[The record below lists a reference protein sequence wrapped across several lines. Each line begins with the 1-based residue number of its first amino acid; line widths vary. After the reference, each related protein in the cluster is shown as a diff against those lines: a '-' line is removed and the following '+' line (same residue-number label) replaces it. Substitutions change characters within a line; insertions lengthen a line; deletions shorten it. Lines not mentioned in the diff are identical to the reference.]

1 MGTRTL
7 DMDKVLILIAAV
19 YAAPFPE
26 GDQAP
31 YGQPP
36 APYGPQPRPY
46 GPTQKYEPAP
56 IPYKPAPAPYQPAPA
71 PYKPAPAPYKPA
83 PAPYKPEPAPVY
95 KVEEEEE
102 YAPQP
107 YKYEYGVQDDYT
119 NAAFAKSESQNE
131 VGTVTG
137 SYKVNLPDGR
147 IQTVTYTA
155 DEVGGFKAEVTYE
168 GTPIYHRN
176 PKRAMVYTVAQ
187 VLLNLTP
194 PPSTILNLCTT
205 VTPYHHKS
213 IYPRNMYQIK
223 FTGGRQS

>member
-1 MGTRTL
+1 
-7 DMDKVLILIAAV
+7 MDKVLFLIAAV
-19 YAAPFPE
+19 SAAPFPD

-31 YGQPP
+31 YGQP

-46 GPTQKYEPAP
+46 GPPQKY
-56 IPYKPAPAPYQPAPA
+56 KPEPA
-71 PYKPAPAPYKPA
+71 PYKPAP
-83 PAPYKPEPAPVY
+83 VY
-95 KVEEEEE
+95 KEEEEE

-168 GTPIYHRN
+168 GTPVYPPEPKEGYGVYSGPGAFEPHSSPQYHVKPVYNSN
-176 PKRAMVYTVAQ
+176 PLPPQEYIPQDYVPDQVY
-187 VLLNLTP
+187 
-194 PPSTILNLCTT
+194 
-205 VTPYHHKS
+205 
-213 IYPRNMYQIK
+213 R
-223 FTGGRQS
+223 R

>member
-1 MGTRTL
+1 MGTQHTA
-7 DMDKVLILIAAV
+7 MDKVFLLIAAV
-19 YAAPFPE
+19 SAAPFPE

-31 YGQPP
+31 YGKPP

-46 GPTQKYEPAP
+46 GPPQKYE
-56 IPYKPAPAPYQPAPA
+56 PAPA

-83 PAPYKPEPAPVY
+83 PAPYEPAPAPYKPAPAPYKPAPVY
-95 KVEEEEE
+95 EEEED

-168 GTPIYHRN
+168 GTPIYPPEPEEGYGVYTGPGALTRQ
-176 PKRAMVYTVAQ
+176 PQYQPKPVYKRAPVPPQEYIPQDYVPNQVY
-187 VLLNLTP
+187 
-194 PPSTILNLCTT
+194 
-205 VTPYHHKS
+205 
-213 IYPRNMYQIK
+213 R
-223 FTGGRQS
+223 R

>member
-168 GTPIYHRN
+168 GTPIYPPEPKEGYGVYSGPGAFEPLYNSN
-176 PKRAMVYTVAQ
+176 PLPPQEYIPQEYVPDQVY
-187 VLLNLTP
+187 
-194 PPSTILNLCTT
+194 
-205 VTPYHHKS
+205 
-213 IYPRNMYQIK
+213 R
-223 FTGGRQS
+223 R

>member
-1 MGTRTL
+1 
-7 DMDKVLILIAAV
+7 MDKVLFLVAAV
-19 YAAPFPE
+19 SAATFPD

-31 YGQPP
+31 YGQP

-46 GPTQKYEPAP
+46 GPPQKYEPAP
-56 IPYKPAPAPYQPAPA
+56 LPYKPAPAPYQPAP
-71 PYKPAPAPYKPA
+71 
-83 PAPYKPEPAPVY
+83 VY
-95 KVEEEEE
+95 NEEEEE

-168 GTPIYHRN
+168 GTPVYPPEPKEGYGVYSGPGAFEPHSSPQYHAKPVYNSN
-176 PKRAMVYTVAQ
+176 PLPPQEYIPQDYVPDQVY
-187 VLLNLTP
+187 
-194 PPSTILNLCTT
+194 
-205 VTPYHHKS
+205 
-213 IYPRNMYQIK
+213 R
-223 FTGGRQS
+223 R

>member
-1 MGTRTL
+1 
-7 DMDKVLILIAAV
+7 MDKVLILIAAV
-19 YAAPFPE
+19 SAAPFPE

-46 GPTQKYEPAP
+46 GPPQKYEPAP
-56 IPYKPAPAPYQPAPA
+56 I

-83 PAPYKPEPAPVY
+83 PAPYKPEPAPYKPAPVY

-168 GTPIYHRN
+168 GTPIYPPE
-176 PKRAMVYTVAQ
+176 PKEGYGVYSGPGAFEPHT
-187 VLLNLTP
+187 
-194 PPSTILNLCTT
+194 S
-205 VTPYHHKS
+205 
-213 IYPRNMYQIK
+213 
-223 FTGGRQS
+223 

>member
-1 MGTRTL
+1 MHKL
-7 DMDKVLILIAAV
+7 LLLVAAV
-19 YAAPFPE
+19 SAAPLPD

-31 YGQPP
+31 VYVKPA
-36 APYGPQPRPY
+36 APYG
-46 GPTQKYEPAP
+46 
-56 IPYKPAPAPYQPAPA
+56 PAPA
-71 PYKPAPAPYKPA
+71 PYKPAPAPFKPVPAKYKPS
-83 PAPYKPEPAPVY
+83 PVKYKPVY
-95 KVEEEEE
+95 EEEED

-168 GTPIYHRN
+168 GTPVYPPEPEEGYGVYSGPGAFEPQSSPQYHAKPVYNSN
-176 PKRAMVYTVAQ
+176 PLPPQEYIPQDYVPDQVY
-187 VLLNLTP
+187 
-194 PPSTILNLCTT
+194 
-205 VTPYHHKS
+205 
-213 IYPRNMYQIK
+213 R
-223 FTGGRQS
+223 R

>member
-19 YAAPFPE
+19 SAAPFPE

-46 GPTQKYEPAP
+46 GPPQKYEPAP
-56 IPYKPAPAPYQPAPA
+56 L
-71 PYKPAPAPYKPA
+71 PYKPAPAPYKPG
-83 PAPYKPEPAPVY
+83 PAPYKPEPAPYKPAPVY

-168 GTPIYHRN
+168 GTPVYPPE
-176 PKRAMVYTVAQ
+176 PKEGYGNGAYSGPGAYKKPPVYQQKPVPAQ
-187 VLLNLTP
+187 EYVP
-194 PPSTILNLCTT
+194 QEYIPDQ
-205 VTPYHHKS
+205 VY
-213 IYPRNMYQIK
+213 R
-223 FTGGRQS
+223 R

>member
-1 MGTRTL
+1 MGTHTL
-7 DMDKVLILIAAV
+7 DMDKVLFFIAAV
-19 YAAPFPE
+19 SAAPFPE

-31 YGQPP
+31 YDQP

-46 GPTQKYEPAP
+46 APPQKYEPAP
-56 IPYKPAPAPYQPAPA
+56 LPYKPAPAPYQPAP
-71 PYKPAPAPYKPA
+71 
-83 PAPYKPEPAPVY
+83 VY
-95 KVEEEEE
+95 KVEEEE

-168 GTPIYHRN
+168 GTPVYPPEPKEGYGVYSGPGAFDPHSSAQYHAKPVYNSN
-176 PKRAMVYTVAQ
+176 PLPPQEYIPQDYVPDQVY
-187 VLLNLTP
+187 
-194 PPSTILNLCTT
+194 
-205 VTPYHHKS
+205 
-213 IYPRNMYQIK
+213 R
-223 FTGGRQS
+223 R

>member
-1 MGTRTL
+1 
-7 DMDKVLILIAAV
+7 MDKVLILIAAV
-19 YAAPFPE
+19 SAAPFPE

-31 YGQPP
+31 YGQSP

-46 GPTQKYEPAP
+46 GPPQKYEPAP

-71 PYKPAPAPYKPA
+71 PYKPEPAPYK
-83 PAPYKPEPAPVY
+83 PAPVY

-168 GTPIYHRN
+168 GTPIYPPEPKEGYGVYSGPGAFEPHTSPQYHAEPVYNSN
-176 PKRAMVYTVAQ
+176 PLPPQEYIPQEYVPDQVY
-187 VLLNLTP
+187 
-194 PPSTILNLCTT
+194 
-205 VTPYHHKS
+205 
-213 IYPRNMYQIK
+213 R
-223 FTGGRQS
+223 R

>member
-1 MGTRTL
+1 MGTHTL
-7 DMDKVLILIAAV
+7 DMDKVLFFIAAV
-19 YAAPFPE
+19 SAAPFPE

-31 YGQPP
+31 YGQP

-46 GPTQKYEPAP
+46 GPPQKYEPAP
-56 IPYKPAPAPYQPAPA
+56 PPYKPAPAPYNPEPA
-71 PYKPAPAPYKPA
+71 PYKPAP
-83 PAPYKPEPAPVY
+83 VY
-95 KVEEEEE
+95 KEEEEE

-168 GTPIYHRN
+168 GTPIYPPEPKEGYGVYSGPGAFEPQSSPQYHAKPVYKSN
-176 PKRAMVYTVAQ
+176 PLPPQEYIPQDYVPDQVY
-187 VLLNLTP
+187 
-194 PPSTILNLCTT
+194 
-205 VTPYHHKS
+205 
-213 IYPRNMYQIK
+213 R
-223 FTGGRQS
+223 R

>member
-1 MGTRTL
+1 
-7 DMDKVLILIAAV
+7 MDKVLILIAAV
-19 YAAPFPE
+19 SAAPFPE

-46 GPTQKYEPAP
+46 VPPQKYEPAP

-71 PYKPAPAPYKPA
+71 PYKPAPAPFKPE
-83 PAPYKPEPAPVY
+83 PAPYKPAPVY

-168 GTPIYHRN
+168 GTPIYPPEPKEGYGVYSGPGAFEPHTSPQYHAEPVYNSN
-176 PKRAMVYTVAQ
+176 PLPPQEYIPQEYVPDQVY
-187 VLLNLTP
+187 
-194 PPSTILNLCTT
+194 
-205 VTPYHHKS
+205 
-213 IYPRNMYQIK
+213 R
-223 FTGGRQS
+223 R

>member
-1 MGTRTL
+1 MGTHTL

-19 YAAPFPE
+19 SAAPFPE

-46 GPTQKYEPAP
+46 GPPQKYE
-56 IPYKPAPAPYQPAPA
+56 
-71 PYKPAPAPYKPA
+71 PA
-83 PAPYKPEPAPVY
+83 PAPYKPEPVPYKPAPVY

-168 GTPIYHRN
+168 GTPVYPPEPKEGYGVYSGPGAFEPQTSPQYHAKPVYNSN
-176 PKRAMVYTVAQ
+176 PLPPQEYIPQDYVPDQVY
-187 VLLNLTP
+187 
-194 PPSTILNLCTT
+194 
-205 VTPYHHKS
+205 
-213 IYPRNMYQIK
+213 R
-223 FTGGRQS
+223 R